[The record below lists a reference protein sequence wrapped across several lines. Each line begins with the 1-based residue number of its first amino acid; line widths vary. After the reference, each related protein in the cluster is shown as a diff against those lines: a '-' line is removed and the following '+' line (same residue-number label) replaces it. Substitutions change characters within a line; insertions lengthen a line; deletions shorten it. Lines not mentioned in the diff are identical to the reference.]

1 MASTT
6 PSRQTVQERSVTWIV
21 SPSATNMTISARLA
35 SDVKNDSISSL
46 YGVRSSPTR
55 MPATKTARKPEP
67 CSVEARP

>member
-1 MASTT
+1 MTS
-6 PSRQTVQERSVTWIV
+6 IV